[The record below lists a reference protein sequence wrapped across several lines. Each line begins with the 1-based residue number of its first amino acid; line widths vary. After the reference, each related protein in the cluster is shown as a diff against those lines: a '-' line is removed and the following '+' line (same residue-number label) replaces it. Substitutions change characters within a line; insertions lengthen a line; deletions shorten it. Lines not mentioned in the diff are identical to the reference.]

1 MLHSTT
7 AHTTQE
13 TIPVGPEVGEPAPE
27 VRLPDLMGKE
37 VSLADFRGNKTL
49 LLFWS
54 PKCDFCQEMLPD
66 LKELE
71 ANPPTGAP
79 EILVVSEGTE
89 EDNRQMGLLSLV
101 VLDHDYTVG
110 DAFAVEVT
118 PSAVLVDVEGRV
130 ASEVA
135 EGAKVV
141 LKLAR
146 AG

>member
-1 MLHSTT
+1 
-7 AHTTQE
+7 
-13 TIPVGPEVGEPAPE
+13 
-27 VRLPDLMGKE
+27 
-37 VSLADFRGNKTL
+37 VSLADFRGNKAL

-54 PKCDFCQEMLPD
+54 PESGFCQEMLPD

-71 ANPPTGAP
+71 ANPPAGAP
-79 EILVVSEGTE
+79 EILVVSDGTE
-89 EDNRQMGLLSLV
+89 EDNRQMGLLSPV
-101 VLDHDYTVG
+101 VLDHDYTVR
-110 DAFAVEVT
+110 DAFGVEVT

-146 AG
+146 EG

>member
-1 MLHSTT
+1 
-7 AHTTQE
+7 
-13 TIPVGPEVGEPAPE
+13 
-27 VRLPDLMGKE
+27 MGKE
-37 VSLADFRGNKTL
+37 VSLADLRERNKTL

-54 PKCDFCQEMLPD
+54 PECGFCQDMLPD

-71 ANPPTGAP
+71 TKPPVGAP
-79 EILVVSEGTE
+79 EILVVSEGPE
-89 EDNRQMGLLSLV
+89 DDNRQMGLLSPV

-110 DAFAVEVT
+110 DAFGVEVT
-118 PSAVLVDVEGRV
+118 PSAVLVDAEGRV

-135 EGAKVV
+135 EGAKAV

>member
-1 MLHSTT
+1 M
-7 AHTTQE
+7 
-13 TIPVGPEVGEPAPE
+13 V
-27 VRLPDLMGKE
+27 
-37 VSLADFRGNKTL
+37 
-49 LLFWS
+49 
-54 PKCDFCQEMLPD
+54 PD

-71 ANPPTGAP
+71 IKLPAGAP

-89 EDNRQMGLLSLV
+89 EDNRQMGLLSPV

-110 DAFAVEVT
+110 DAFGVEVT

-135 EGAKVV
+135 EGAKAV
-141 LKLAR
+141 LKLAQ

>member
-1 MLHSTT
+1 
-7 AHTTQE
+7 
-13 TIPVGPEVGEPAPE
+13 
-27 VRLPDLMGKE
+27 MGKE
-37 VSLADFRGNKTL
+37 VSLADFRGRNNAL
-49 LLFWS
+49 LPFWS
-54 PKCDFCQEMLPD
+54 PECGFCQNMCLD
-66 LKELE
+66 LRELE
-71 ANPPTGAP
+71 ANPPAGAP

-89 EDNRQMGLLSLV
+89 ENNRQMGLLSPV

-110 DAFAVEVT
+110 DAFGVEVT

-135 EGAKVV
+135 EGAKAV